1 MQALWIAYGSVALL
15 LAVPCDAFI
24 GAGLAQTQGF
34 NPRAASPVILQAG
47 GKFNK
52 DPNAASRIAELLAS
66 FQKKQRQYSE
76 HPNKFMEDAM
86 DAIKRHD
93 PTMALES
100 FDRAMAIDNAVSK
113 CLWGRGRKYCG
124 CDVVIVVRGVVVV
137 MVMWSYNL
145 IEDFVLIAH
154 HTRVS
159 CLFLIKAASV
169 HTADAG
175 LASWRNA
182 VLRWT
187 LRRGRDAPATNR
199 VAIRGKDGD
208 TCD

>member
-1 MQALWIAYGSVALL
+1 MCYPGCLYGKMLYKASVMQALWIAYGSVALL

-100 FDRAMAIDNAVSK
+100 FDRAMAVDNEVSK
-113 CLWGRGRKYCG
+113 YLWGRGRKYCG

-145 IEDFVLIAH
+145 IEDFLLSAH

-159 CLFLIKAASV
+159 CHVSHHHQSRFCPYC
-169 HTADAG
+169 
-175 LASWRNA
+175 R
-182 VLRWT
+182 RWSGIVAQCCIT
-187 LRRGRDAPATNR
+187 LDVTKRP
-199 VAIRGKDGD
+199 
-208 TCD
+208 